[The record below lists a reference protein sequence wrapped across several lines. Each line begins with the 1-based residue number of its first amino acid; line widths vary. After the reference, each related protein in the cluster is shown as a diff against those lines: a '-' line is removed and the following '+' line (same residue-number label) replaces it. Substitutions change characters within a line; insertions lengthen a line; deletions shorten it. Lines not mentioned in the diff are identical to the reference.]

1 VNSDPEFNELSPV
14 AQAITARVYRHHQ
27 RRSWLASLTSA
38 YGTYGFDFVLYS
50 TSAAL
55 ITEYDA
61 NGTGSGTLDLQT
73 AVTSLSASRAVC
85 LQSRRQ

>member
-1 VNSDPEFNELSPV
+1 MSCRQS
-14 AQAITARVYRHHQ
+14 R
-27 RRSWLASLTSA
+27 RRSQQVLSITSDGRGLASLTSA

-50 TSAAL
+50 TSSGL

-73 AVTSLSASRAVC
+73 AVTSLSALAGRMPSVSPAVTVPT
-85 LQSRRQ
+85 